1 MDDRGDP
8 AENLELFHRL
18 VADKEDIETEIG
30 EALSWEELAGKR
42 ACRIALYR
50 EGSVENED
58 QHEEYIAWLV
68 ETLQR
73 FRTTF
78 THERLSG
85 ADA

>member
-8 AENLELFHRL
+8 AENLELFYRL
-18 VADKEDIETEIG
+18 SADKENIETEIG

-58 QHEEYIAWLV
+58 KHEEYIAWLT
-68 ETLQR
+68 EILQR

-78 THERLSG
+78 TPERLG
-85 ADA
+85 GVDA